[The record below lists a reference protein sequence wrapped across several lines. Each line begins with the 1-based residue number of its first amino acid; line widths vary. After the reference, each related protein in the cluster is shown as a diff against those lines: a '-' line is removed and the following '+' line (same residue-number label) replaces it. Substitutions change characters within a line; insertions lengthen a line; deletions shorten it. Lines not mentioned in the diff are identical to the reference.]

1 MSVENVTAK
10 LLEELRHLTTGAR
23 DNAYVLAGLKS
34 PLKGPLTAAQTAA
47 LQRVGTGLFLGPWS
61 KALLYGV
68 RYWPKAE
75 HRALLQLVAGGRL
88 MTVQVDDDA
97 AGQDLSEW
105 LARRNPSP
113 SEFPYKPGE
122 PSAKAYIVVPSTVE
136 AYLAEADPLA
146 YYRAMADT
154 LRKVGHVN
162 VSIPARGVR
171 KGCSDCF
178 IKEYNHDGP
187 KVPPFELAYA
197 VVAHGRQQFAPVRLE
212 YDDLVAW
219 LERLGARWVTTP

>member
-1 MSVENVTAK
+1 MNTDPVS
-10 LLEELRHLTTGAR
+10 
-23 DNAYVLAGLKS
+23 LKTQ
-34 PLKGPLTAAQTAA
+34 G
-47 LQRVGTGLFLGPWS
+47 
-61 KALLYGV
+61 
-68 RYWPKAE
+68 
-75 HRALLQLVAGGRL
+75 LVAVSHG
-88 MTVQVDDDA
+88 TVVAVTRKGTESDA
-97 AGQDLSEW
+97 TLVGVPGL
-105 LARRNPSP
+105 L
-113 SEFPYKPGE
+113 PYKPGE